1 MTEKFNVEKVA
12 ELARLN
18 LNKEDEAYFK
28 DKFNSILDYVGTISK
43 VEIKSSM
50 KEKDESNQIIYRPD
64 IRKDSSVSPEQF
76 SENIEN
82 NFFKVP
88 KIIE

>member
-28 DKFNSILDYVGTISK
+28 DRFNSILDYVGTISQ
-43 VEIKSSM
+43 VDINSSM
-50 KEKDESNQIIYRPD
+50 KEKDESNQRIYRAD
-64 IRKDSSVSPEQF
+64 IHEDSSVSPGQF

-82 NFFKVP
+82 KFFKVP
-88 KIIE
+88 KVIE

>member
-43 VEIKSSM
+43 VEITSSM
-50 KEKDESNQIIYRPD
+50 KEKDESHQKIYRSD
-64 IRKDSSVSPEQF
+64 IREDSPVSPDQF
-76 SENIEN
+76 SDKLEN

-88 KIIE
+88 KVIE